1 MVLYLYLKGVSGMN
15 DILNYLLKIF
25 NIVGK
30 ISYDYLITDNSDNL
44 LGSIWQEDDVTYMEL
59 IQDNHLKVA
68 IKPSCSHQ
76 SFIPG
81 LVDQITNNYQIIYE
95 INGYKNSLNIKN
107 TIVYN
112 IFILNQEYRLA
123 IFANY
128 TKIDNTPSYD
138 FKSLEQNNLLKLKK
152 ETNFR

>member
-1 MVLYLYLKGVSGMN
+1 MKGVPRMN

-25 NIVGK
+25 NISGK
-30 ISYDYLITDNSDNL
+30 ISYDYLITDNSDKL

-68 IKPSCSHQ
+68 IKTSCSYQ
-76 SFIPG
+76 SFIPN
-81 LVDQITNNYQIIYE
+81 LLDQITNNYQIIYE
-95 INGYKNSLNIKN
+95 INGYKNSLNIQN

-112 IFILNQEYRLA
+112 IFILNQEYCLA

-128 TKIDNTPSYD
+128 TKINNTPSCD
-138 FKSLEQNNLLKLKK
+138 FKALEQNNLLKLKK